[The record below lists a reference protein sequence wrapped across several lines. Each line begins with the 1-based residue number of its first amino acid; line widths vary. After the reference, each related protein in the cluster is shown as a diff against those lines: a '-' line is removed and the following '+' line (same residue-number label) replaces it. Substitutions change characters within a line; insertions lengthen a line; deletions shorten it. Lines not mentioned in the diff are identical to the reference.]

1 MLASTHAPCI
11 IAVQLQVEK
20 DRMELKNALVAAQE
34 SACLQI
40 LLEVCLSL
48 PEEKVCGFW
57 FHWVS

>member
-1 MLASTHAPCI
+1 MI
-11 IAVQLQVEK
+11 MVQLQVEK

-57 FHWVS
+57 FHWAS